1 MNCLILLLSLR
12 VLPVMCKKDLKLKT
26 TKIVSLQRFRI
37 SKPAQ
42 FEMWDEMALNDNNF
56 VTNIENPALNV
67 RLKFVIKYGSKIG
80 F

>member
-1 MNCLILLLSLR
+1 MS
-12 VLPVMCKKDLKLKT
+12 KKDLKLKT

-42 FEMWDEMALNDNNF
+42 LEMLWDEMALNDNNF
-56 VTNIENPALNV
+56 VTNIENPALNM